1 MTEFNSN
8 DLIHYSLL
16 NKILSLVKFN
26 DPIIESLISY
36 IFLGLIA
43 LFVKKDFDTANIL
56 NFFKNFFKKSEN
68 KKKSIIEFSI
78 YVESY
83 STTYNTNLIPI
94 EYKAILFRLSKNNTN
109 TNKITLSSKKQRYSY
124 WDDEDD
130 NHKNGRCIDFDFL
143 ITHEEI
149 IKLEDNIFIEND
161 ITKNNLI
168 KQNKTDVYYDLH
180 NIEIFSDFYSVNELR
195 EKLQVM
201 IEDYKKNILMNKING
216 LLHISVNKSVDKDN
230 NNLEYSIN
238 KLETKK
244 SFDNIFFDQKT
255 QLKNRIDNFIE
266 NKDIYEKM
274 GIPHNLG
281 LLFHGFPGCGKTS
294 CIKAIANYLNRHIF
308 EINLSNIKNTN
319 QLKEIFYNEIIDDYF
334 IPIEKRI
341 MIFEDIDCMS
351 DIIKERKDDNIKK
364 KNKKKKNKE
373 DENTNDEK
381 EDENT
386 NDEKEDEDANDEKEN
401 NNDIKN
407 LLLNQFIN
415 SKNCTSVDLSRDS
428 DSFTLSFLLNIIDG
442 TLEQNDRIIIMS
454 TNYPEK
460 IDKALTRTG
469 RIDMKINFKKC
480 SSNTANQIINKFYDK
495 EENFKIKEFKYSPSD
510 IIEICMNNNYD
521 ETIKKL
527 IDTDDNNDI

>member
-43 LFVKKDFDTANIL
+43 LFVNKDFDKTNIL

-68 KKKSIIEFSI
+68 KKKSVIEFNI

-83 STTYNTNLIPI
+83 SATYNTNLIPI

-149 IKLEDNIFIEND
+149 IKLEDNIFVEND

-180 NIEIFSDFYSVNELR
+180 NIEIFSDLYSVNELR
-195 EKLQVM
+195 EKLQDM

-216 LLHISVNKSVDKDN
+216 LLHVSVNKSEDKEN

-244 SFDNIFFDQKT
+244 SFDNIFFDQKI
-255 QLKNRIDNFIE
+255 QLKNRIDNFIK
-266 NKDIYEKM
+266 NKHIYEKM

-334 IPIEKRI
+334 IPIDKRI
-341 MIFEDIDCMS
+341 MIFEDIDCMT
-351 DIIKERKDDNIKK
+351 DIINERKDNDLKK
-364 KNKKKKNKE
+364 KIKKKKNKE
-373 DENTNDEK
+373 NEDSNDEKENEDTNNEKENEDTDDEK
-381 EDENT
+381 EDEYN
-386 NDEKEDEDANDEKEN
+386 NKKEN

-415 SKNCTSVDLSRDS
+415 SKNYTTVDLSKDS

-442 TLEQNDRIIIMS
+442 TLEQNERIIIMS
-454 TNYPEK
+454 T
-460 IDKALTRTG
+460 
-469 RIDMKINFKKC
+469 
-480 SSNTANQIINKFYDK
+480 
-495 EENFKIKEFKYSPSD
+495 
-510 IIEICMNNNYD
+510 
-521 ETIKKL
+521 
-527 IDTDDNNDI
+527 